1 MVAKSLLSG
10 IILALALVLLFVTFY
25 PHATDTESTP
35 GSPRQVLDAEAIPNQ
50 SVHGLTGSKVSGDRT
65 DDQAGSLA
73 DTMATDTAGLAGK
86 IEIYGRVTDD
96 NNQPLDGVLIADEIN
111 LGSAGSNPDG
121 SYRISIEQPKFKTPV
136 LLATAASV
144 VVNQPHRAQRM
155 DWLH

>member
-1 MVAKSLLSG
+1 
-10 IILALALVLLFVTFY
+10 
-25 PHATDTESTP
+25 
-35 GSPRQVLDAEAIPNQ
+35 
-50 SVHGLTGSKVSGDRT
+50 
-65 DDQAGSLA
+65 
-73 DTMATDTAGLAGK
+73 MATDITGLAGK

-111 LGSAGSNPDG
+111 LGSTRCNPDG
-121 SYRISIEQPKFKTPV
+121 SYRISIEQSKFKSPV